1 MRRDLVTEAGTEGR
15 WRELNEGRKPVAGCM
30 LGSAALDV
38 KCQDCTS
45 CGWNPV
51 VTAKR
56 KRDIRRGVQSERER
70 KRLTAAR
77 KTAVPDCAGW
87 YNARKALPDAGERVI
102 VTDGVFVGEAY
113 LSHGGVWLRYGM
125 EMVDRRTGIFPP
137 VAWRPLPRFIEK
149 EETYEITD
157 AGAGH
162 APAL

>member
-1 MRRDLVTEAGTEGR
+1 MERMDENREMAGRCILGR
-15 WRELNEGRKPVAGCM
+15 LSCG
-30 LGSAALDV
+30 
-38 KCQDCTS
+38 DCS
-45 CGWNPV
+45 RCGWNPA

-77 KTAVPDCAGW
+77 KTAVPDRAGW

-149 EETYEITD
+149 ETQNDEGADLCRAD
-157 AGAGH
+157 A
-162 APAL
+162 